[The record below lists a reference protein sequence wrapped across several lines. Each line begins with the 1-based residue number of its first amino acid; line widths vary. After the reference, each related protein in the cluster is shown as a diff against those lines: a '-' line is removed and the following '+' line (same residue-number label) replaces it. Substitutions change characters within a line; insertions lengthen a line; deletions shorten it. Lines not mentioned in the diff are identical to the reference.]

1 MARLVS
7 SGIIGKGH
15 NIFDDGGFGEVHA
28 DPIKVERPHKRP
40 PQKQNAENGTT
51 TKVDEPKELPKHVCF
66 KGDNGLYLSARMVE
80 GYPYLQF
87 ASDDIGDPSVRFTT
101 YNYMID
107 GKRVIRVKS
116 DHFGKF
122 WRRSPNW
129 IWCDTDDTSTDN
141 RDTLF
146 EVVKVGDDA
155 DAMYGLRNLG
165 NNHICHRLTYEGKES
180 CLNASIPSVRKEAQ
194 LKIEEAVLLRKIYGV
209 DYHLKD
215 AKILN
220 NKVRTLVT
228 REAVNAGSMPSKNTL
243 TLKYVV
249 SNGKIWDASRS
260 LRLGIKSS
268 FQAGVPEVVTGSI
281 TLESE
286 FDTSYIWGEN
296 TVNTEEFSTDYEVI
310 VPPHTVITVRILA
323 TQGTCQVPFSYTQ
336 EDILTTGEKKVTKY
350 DDGIFRGVNSFG
362 FKSEVTER
370 KINGE

>member
-146 EVVKVGDDA
+146 EVVRVGDDA
-155 DAMYGLRNLG
+155 DAVYGLRNLG

-220 NKVRTLVT
+220 NKVL
-228 REAVNAGSMPSKNTL
+228 EAGHQKQLP
-243 TLKYVV
+243 
-249 SNGKIWDASRS
+249 SRS
-260 LRLGIKSS
+260 PRGRDRIDYAGERVRHQLHLGREHRQHGGVLHRLRGHRASAHRHHGAHPGH
-268 FQAGVPEVVTGSI
+268 AGHLPGP
-281 TLESE
+281 LLLHAGGY
-286 FDTSYIWGEN
+286 FDYRGE
-296 TVNTEEFSTDYEVI
+296 EG
-310 VPPHTVITVRILA
+310 H
-323 TQGTCQVPFSYTQ
+323 QV
-336 EDILTTGEKKVTKY
+336 
-350 DDGIFRGVNSFG
+350 
-362 FKSEVTER
+362 
-370 KINGE
+370 